1 MVKHLFGAIS
11 SPSVATFCPR
21 QTALLNQEGFE
32 TKVDATVKR
41 NMYADD
47 MMKSISATKKQ
58 SILASQL
65 HRKKLEKSG
74 FCLTKWCSNDREVQA

>member
-1 MVKHLFGAIS
+1 MVKHLVGAIS

-47 MMKSISATKKQ
+47 MMKSTSATKKAVNFSKSTAQ
-58 SILASQL
+58 
-65 HRKKLEKSG
+65 EKV
-74 FCLTKWCSNDREVQA
+74 RERRFSLDKMV